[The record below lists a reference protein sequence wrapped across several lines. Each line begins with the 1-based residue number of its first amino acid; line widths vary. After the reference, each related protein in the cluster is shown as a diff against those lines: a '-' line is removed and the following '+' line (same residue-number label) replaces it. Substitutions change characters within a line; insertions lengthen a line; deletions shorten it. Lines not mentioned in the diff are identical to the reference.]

1 MSAVTPDES
10 GIASGLFNT
19 SQQIGGAIGLTVLSV
34 FVSTRTKSL
43 TVAGKSEAEALVG
56 GYQAA
61 FLAAAAFALTALIVG
76 AALLKATPSAGVEQQ
91 STAPSEQDA
100 SVS

>member
-1 MSAVTPDES
+1 M
-10 GIASGLFNT
+10 
-19 SQQIGGAIGLTVLSV
+19 

-61 FLAAAAFALTALIVG
+61 FLAAGFALTALIVD
-76 AALLKATPSAGVEQQ
+76 AVLLKATPSAGVEQQ